1 MISKEDINSILEVVR
16 IDEIIGEY
24 VKLKRRG
31 VNLIGLCPFHNE
43 KTPSFT
49 VSATKGIYKCFG
61 CGKSGD
67 ALNFLME
74 HEHFTYPEALRFLA
88 QKYNITIKEET
99 YDTQNAQETQ
109 EKESLYQ
116 ITAFANNF
124 FVEKLWNSNEGKAIA
139 LSYFKERNFSDLI
152 IKKFELGF
160 CSDKWDEFTD
170 FAKKNGY
177 KTNLLVKSG
186 LTIEKDLK
194 HFDRFRER
202 VIFPIHSFSG
212 KVIGFGG
219 RILSSD
225 KTKAKYINSPETEI
239 YNKSK
244 VLYGL
249 YFAKNAI
256 VAKDNCYLVEGY
268 TDVISLNQAGIENVV
283 ASSGTS
289 LTSEQIRLIGR
300 YTKSITILY
309 DGDTAGI
316 KASFRGIDMILEE
329 GLNVKIV
336 LFPENQDPDSFARKN
351 SSVVVSEF
359 IEKNSKN
366 FILFKAQLLLNEAVN
381 DPIKMAALINE
392 IVTSISLIP
401 NSISRSIYTKECSN
415 ILKFPEQTL
424 IFELNKI
431 LGKRLSKAISVKDI
445 PIEQHKLNYQDELQD
460 ILIDDAFYQERE
472 IIRLLLNFSNRGIKV
487 ISNDEEN
494 KNRTIENKTKKIK
507 SSDKLVSVAEYIVN
521 DILNDEI
528 EFNNETFRKIFDI
541 CCKEVEYGNLSFSEI
556 LVHNQ
561 DDEIKKTSI
570 NLMTTYHTLSEYWEK
585 LHQIYVPSEE
595 SNKILE
601 KLVVQALF
609 SYKLNRIV
617 KLLNENSEEIKNSE
631 NDEEVLILVEKQK
644 KLENVKKDLSSKL
657 GRIIIK

>member
-1 MISKEDINSILEVVR
+1 MISKEDINSIIEATR
-16 IDEIIGEY
+16 IEEIIGEY

-31 VNLIGLCPFHNE
+31 VNFIGLCPFHNE

-67 ALNFLME
+67 AISFLME
-74 HEHFTYPEALRFLA
+74 HEHFTYPEAIRFLA
-88 QKYNITIKEET
+88 QKYNIAIKEEA
-99 YDTQNAQETQ
+99 YDNQYNQETQ

-116 ITAFANNF
+116 VTAFANKF

-139 LSYFKERNFSDLI
+139 LTYFKERGFSEAI
-152 IKKFELGF
+152 IKKFELGY
-160 CSDKWDEFTD
+160 CSNKWDEFTE
-170 FAKKNGY
+170 FAKKSGY
-177 KTNLLVKSG
+177 KTSLLIKSG
-186 LTIEKDLK
+186 LTIEKDFK

-202 VIFPIHSFSG
+202 VIFPIHSLSG

-219 RILSSD
+219 RILISD
-225 KTKAKYINSPETEI
+225 KSKAKYINSPETDI

-256 VAKDNCYLVEGY
+256 IAKDNCYLVEGY
-268 TDVISLNQAGIENVV
+268 TDVISLYQAGIENVV

-289 LTSEQIRLIGR
+289 LTTEQIRLIGR

-336 LFPENQDPDSFARKN
+336 LFPENEDPDSFARKYR
-351 SSVVVSEF
+351 STELFDF

-366 FILFKAQLLLNEAVN
+366 FILFKAQLLLSEAAN

-415 ILKFPEQTL
+415 ILKIPEQTL

-431 LGKRLSKAISVKDI
+431 LGKRISKAISDVDI
-445 PIEQHKLNYQDELQD
+445 PIEQSNSNYQDVVEDL
-460 ILIDDAFYQERE
+460 LIDDAYYQERE
-472 IIRLLLNFSNRGIKV
+472 ILRLLLNFSNRGFTITVDGTNKENTSDYKLKPPKKTERI
-487 ISNDEEN
+487 IS
-494 KNRTIENKTKKIK
+494 I
-507 SSDKLVSVAEYIVN
+507 AEYIIN

-528 EFNNETFRKIFDI
+528 EFNNEVFRKIFKV
-541 CCKEVEYGNLSFSEI
+541 CCSEVENGNLEFSEI

-561 DDEIKKTSI
+561 DEEIKLTSI
-570 NLMTTYHTLSEYWEK
+570 DLLTSKYTLSEQWEK
-585 LHQIYVPSEE
+585 LHQIYVPTEE
-595 SNKILE
+595 MNKILD
-601 KLVVQALF
+601 KVVTQALF
-609 SYKLNRIV
+609 SYKLKRVEKMI
-617 KLLNENSEEIKNSE
+617 KENSEEIKNCD
-631 NDEEVLILVEKQK
+631 NDDNILILVENQK
-644 KLENVKKDLSSKL
+644 KLENIKKDLSLKL
-657 GRIIIK
+657 GRVIIK

>member
-1 MISKEDINSILEVVR
+1 LISKEDINTILEAVR
-16 IDEIIGEY
+16 IEEIIGEY

-49 VSATKGIYKCFG
+49 VSSTKGIFKCFG

-67 ALNFLME
+67 ALTFLME

-88 QKYNITIKEET
+88 QKYNISIKEET
-99 YDTQNAQETQ
+99 QDNQNVQEKE

-116 ITAFANNF
+116 ITAFANKF
-124 FVEKLWNSNEGKAIA
+124 FVDKLWNSNDGKAIG
-139 LSYFKERNFSDLI
+139 LTYFRERGFSDII
-152 IKKFELGF
+152 IKKFELGY
-160 CSDKWDEFTD
+160 CSAKWDEFTE

-177 KTNLLVKSG
+177 KSQLLVKSG
-186 LTIEKDLK
+186 LSIEKDFK
-194 HFDRFRER
+194 YFDRFKER
-202 VIFPIHSFSG
+202 VIFPIHSLSG

-219 RILSSD
+219 RIIGSD
-225 KTKAKYINSPETEI
+225 KSKSKYINSPETKI

-256 VAKDNCYLVEGY
+256 VAKDNCFLVEGY
-268 TDVISLNQAGIENVV
+268 TDVISLYQAGIENVV

-289 LTSEQIRLIGR
+289 LTTEQIRLIGR

-336 LFPENQDPDSFARKN
+336 LFPENEDPDSFVKKN
-351 SSVVVSEF
+351 RSSDVVDF

-366 FILFKAQLLLNEAVN
+366 FILFKTQLLFNEASN

-392 IVTSISLIP
+392 IVGSISLIP
-401 NSISRSIYTKECSN
+401 NSISRSIYIKECSN
-415 ILKFPEQTL
+415 LLKIPEQTL
-424 IFELNKI
+424 INELNKI
-431 LGKRLSKAISVKDI
+431 LRKKTSKTISETDI
-445 PIEQHKLNYQDELQD
+445 PAEKPPLNYED
-460 ILIDDAFYQERE
+460 INENIFIDDAFFQERE

-487 ISNDEEN
+487 ITEE
-494 KNRTIENKTKKIK
+494 KTEDSKTSETKIKTKEPSEKTI
-507 SSDKLVSVAEYIVN
+507 SVAEYIIN

-528 EFNNETFRKIFDI
+528 KFNNETFQKIFELCI
-541 CCKEVEYGNLSFSEI
+541 NEVEKGSLNFKEI
-556 LVHNQ
+556 LIHHN
-561 DDEIKKTSI
+561 DKEIKETSI
-570 NLMTTYHTLSEYWEK
+570 DLMSTQYILSDYWEK
-585 LHQIYVPSEE
+585 LHQISVQTEE

-601 KLVVQALF
+601 KAVTQALF
-609 SYKLNRIV
+609 SYKLKRIE
-617 KLLNENSEEIKNSE
+617 KMLKDNSEEIKNSTS
-631 NDEEVLILVEKQK
+631 DDDLIILIEKQK
-644 KLENVKKDLSSKL
+644 KLEEIKKDLSSKL
-657 GRIIIK
+657 GRIIIR